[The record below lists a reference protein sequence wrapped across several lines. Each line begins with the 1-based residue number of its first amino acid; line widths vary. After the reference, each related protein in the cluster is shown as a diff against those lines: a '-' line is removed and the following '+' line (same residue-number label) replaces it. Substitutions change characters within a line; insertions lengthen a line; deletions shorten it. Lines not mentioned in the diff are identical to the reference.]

1 MKKYLLLSL
10 VLCAVNM
17 LSAQKFGYVNSQEL
31 LVSLPQI
38 KTADTEIETF
48 QKTLMEKGQKMV
60 TEFETEYKAYM
71 EEANKGLLSKVQM
84 QQKEEVL
91 TGKQQTIQSY
101 EQEVQAQ
108 LTTKRESL
116 YKPILDKVTNTIK
129 TFGKA
134 NGYTLIFDSSTGN
147 ILHALDTDNLF
158 EAIKAELLKTN

>member
-1 MKKYLLLSL
+1 MKKYLLLSI
-10 VLCAVNM
+10 VVCAVNM

-48 QKTLMEKGQKMV
+48 QKSLMEKGQKMV
-60 TEFETEYKAYM
+60 TEFEAEYKAYM
-71 EEANKGLLSKVQM
+71 EEANKGLISKVQM

-91 TGKQQTIQSY
+91 TGKQQAIQSF
-101 EQEVQAQ
+101 EQDVQAQ
-108 LTTKRESL
+108 LTTKRELL
-116 YKPILDKVTNTIK
+116 YKPILDKVTSTIK
-129 TFGKA
+129 SYGKT

-158 EAIKAELLKTN
+158 EQIKAELLKTN

>member
-10 VLCAVNM
+10 AVCAFNLV
-17 LSAQKFGYVNSQEL
+17 SAQKFGYVNSQEL

-38 KTADTEIETF
+38 KTADTEIEAY
-48 QKTLMEKGQKMV
+48 QKTLMDKGQKMV

-91 TGKQQTIQSY
+91 TGKQQAIQSY
-101 EQEVQAQ
+101 EQDVQTQ
-108 LTTKRESL
+108 LTVKRESL

-129 TFGKA
+129 SYGKT

-147 ILHALDTDNLF
+147 ILHALDSDNLF
-158 EAIKAELLKTN
+158 EQIKAEILKTN

>member
-48 QKTLMEKGQKMV
+48 QKTLMDKGQKMV
-60 TEFETEYKAYM
+60 SEFETEYKAYM

-91 TGKQQTIQSY
+91 TGKQQSIQSY

-108 LTTKRESL
+108 LTTKRGSP
-116 YKPILDKVTNTIK
+116 YKPILDQVTNTIK
-129 TFGKA
+129 TYGKT
-134 NGYTLIFDSSTGN
+134 NEYTLIFDTSTGN

-158 EAIKAELLKTN
+158 EVIKAELLKTN